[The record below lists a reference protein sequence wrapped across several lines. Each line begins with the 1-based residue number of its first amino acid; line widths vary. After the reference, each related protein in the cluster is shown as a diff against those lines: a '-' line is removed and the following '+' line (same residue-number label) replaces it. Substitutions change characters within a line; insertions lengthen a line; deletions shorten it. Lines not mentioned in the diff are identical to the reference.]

1 MIKRNIIISIV
12 ILATATVG
20 AMVFSR
26 PALAD
31 CMGVK
36 TSIINCKDS
45 SGKDAK
51 TGEEAIYNILGVVIK
66 IMTGVIGLVAV
77 AAVVYGAILY
87 GSASDNPEN
96 IKKAK
101 EIWTNVVIGLIA
113 FAFGTAAGVLFG
125 KVMCLVTRGKVNP
138 LIGSAGVSAVPM
150 AARVSQKVG
159 SEADP
164 SNFLLMHAMGP
175 NVAGV
180 IGTAVAAGTFMAMFG
195 VM

>member
-1 MIKRNIIISIV
+1 MIKRNILISIA

-20 AMVFSR
+20 AMAISR

-36 TSIINCKDS
+36 TSIINCDNG

-51 TGEEAIYNILGVVIK
+51 TGEEAIYNILGMVIK

-113 FAFGTAAGVLFG
+113 FAFMVSILNFIIPGGVW
-125 KVMCLVTRGKVNP
+125 
-138 LIGSAGVSAVPM
+138 
-150 AARVSQKVG
+150 
-159 SEADP
+159 
-164 SNFLLMHAMGP
+164 
-175 NVAGV
+175 
-180 IGTAVAAGTFMAMFG
+180 
-195 VM
+195 